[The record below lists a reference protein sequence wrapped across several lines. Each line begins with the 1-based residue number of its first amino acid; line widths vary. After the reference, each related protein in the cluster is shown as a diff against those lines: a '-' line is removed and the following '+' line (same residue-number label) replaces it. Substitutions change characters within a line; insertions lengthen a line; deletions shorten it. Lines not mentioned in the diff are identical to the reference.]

1 MKYNVKLEATV
12 EAPSA
17 EAAEQMVFDN
27 AAESAG
33 EVKIEVVP
41 AKKWT
46 VDVEITATL
55 TFPVAVNAESAEDA
69 KCKAYELVENE
80 AYCGDGI
87 PGVLDLAD
95 WSVYDLGD
103 LDINTYEAVPVE
115 DEEDEEDVEP
125 AQPTKATA
133 VDDDAD
139 FAAPDTATAA

>member
-1 MKYNVKLEATV
+1 MKYNVTLKATV
-12 EAPSA
+12 EAESA
-17 EAAEQMVFDN
+17 EAAEQMVFDK

-33 EVKIEVVP
+33 EVKIEAVP
-41 AKKWT
+41 TKKWA

-95 WSVYDLGD
+95 WSVYDLGA
-103 LDINTYEAVPVE
+103 LDINTYDAVPVE
-115 DEEDEEDVEP
+115 DEEGEED
-125 AQPTKATA
+125 AQ
-133 VDDDAD
+133 
-139 FAAPDTATAA
+139 PDTATAV

>member
-1 MKYNVKLEATV
+1 MKYNVTLEATV
-12 EAPSA
+12 EADSA
-17 EAAEQMVFDN
+17 EAAEDMMFGAVACGADDI
-27 AAESAG
+27 G
-33 EVKIEVVP
+33 TKVVP

>member
-1 MKYNVKLEATV
+1 MKYKVELEATV

-17 EAAEQMVFDN
+17 EAAEYMIFG
-27 AAESAG
+27 ALAG
-33 EVKIEVVP
+33 CADDIGTKVIP
-41 AKKWT
+41 TKKWA

-95 WSVYDLGD
+95 WSVYDLGA
-103 LDINTYEAVPVE
+103 LDINTYDAVPVE
-115 DEEDEEDVEP
+115 DEEGEED
-125 AQPTKATA
+125 AQ
-133 VDDDAD
+133 
-139 FAAPDTATAA
+139 PDTATAV